1 MSARNKNDKPE
12 IRWALAAG
20 GLDPSG
26 ASGLIADVR
35 TFAAFGLHPTAVMTA
50 ATVQSVHS
58 ARGYRTVEPALLR
71 EQLDL
76 LFETQRPSAVKIGMV
91 GSQEVV
97 RELARALSGAGRGI
111 PVVLDPVQKSS
122 SGAPLIDPEGLRAMV
137 GELIP
142 LATVITS
149 RTSCTNRE
157 QAEKTG
163 KKLLELGADYVLLTG
178 GHFEGPATDLLF
190 GPEGVVEIPG
200 IRVPGPDVRG
210 TGCCFSSALAA
221 GLALD
226 RSVPDAAGRAKD
238 FVTAAIGEA
247 VVVQKNGKKR
257 GIALIRS
264 FQEKS

>member
-1 MSARNKNDKPE
+1 M
-12 IRWALAAG
+12 
-20 GLDPSG
+20 
-26 ASGLIADVR
+26 
-35 TFAAFGLHPTAVMTA
+35 
-50 ATVQSVHS
+50 
-58 ARGYRTVEPALLR
+58 
-71 EQLDL
+71 
-76 LFETQRPSAVKIGMV
+76 
-91 GSQEVV
+91 
-97 RELARALSGAGRGI
+97 
-111 PVVLDPVQKSS
+111 
-122 SGAPLIDPEGLRAMV
+122 
-137 GELIP
+137 
-142 LATVITS
+142 ATVITPNREEAEIIS

-247 VVVQKNGKKR
+247 EIVQKNGKER